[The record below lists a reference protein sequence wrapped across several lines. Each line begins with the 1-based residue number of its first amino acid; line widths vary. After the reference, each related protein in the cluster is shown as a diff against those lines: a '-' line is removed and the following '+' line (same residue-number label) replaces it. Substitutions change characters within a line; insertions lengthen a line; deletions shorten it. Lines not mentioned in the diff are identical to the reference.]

1 MKKIFLTLLILPV
14 FVSAEPWVDYEL
26 SDEVIEM
33 TVVTVKPGMK
43 DDYLMGIKKTWVD
56 ACKIQKELGHIIGCG
71 VYTANTAGTDPN
83 VFLTIRYENLAAMG
97 PNKEKYNAKYI
108 KTYGDEGRHLGPDK
122 ILHDQISQIMHC
134 KNVLL
139 KDSRLKFD
147 PYVLSKL
154 DSLKIKKRIN
164 KFINLPKFKKNTR

>member
-1 MKKIFLTLLILPV
+1 MKKILLTLLILPV

-26 SDEVIEM
+26 SEEVIEM

-97 PNKEKYNAKYI
+97 PNKEKYNEFTEAWRKKI
-108 KTYGDEGRHLGPDK
+108 SDSEQEGIASGYDDMREIVDLV
-122 ILHDQISQIMHC
+122 
-134 KNVLL
+134 VLQE
-139 KDSRLKFD
+139 
-147 PYVLSKL
+147 VT
-154 DSLKIKKRIN
+154 
-164 KFINLPKFKKNTR
+164 FK

>member
-26 SDEVIEM
+26 SEEVIEM

-43 DDYLMGIKKTWVD
+43 DDYLMGIKRTWVD

-83 VFLTIRYENLAAMG
+83 IFLTIRYENLAAMG
-97 PNKEKYNAKYI
+97 PNKEKYNEFTEAWRKKI
-108 KTYGDEGRHLGPDK
+108 SESEQEGIADGYDDMREIVDLV
-122 ILHDQISQIMHC
+122 
-134 KNVLL
+134 VLQE
-139 KDSRLKFD
+139 
-147 PYVLSKL
+147 VT
-154 DSLKIKKRIN
+154 
-164 KFINLPKFKKNTR
+164 FK

>member
-1 MKKIFLTLLILPV
+1 MKKILLTLLILPA

-26 SDEVIEM
+26 SEEVIEM

-56 ACKIQKELGHIIGCG
+56 ACKIQKELGHIIGCA

-97 PNKEKYNAKYI
+97 PNKQKYNEFTEAWRK
-108 KTYGDEGRHLGPDK
+108 K
-122 ILHDQISQIMHC
+122 ISESEQENIAGGYDDMREIVDLV
-134 KNVLL
+134 VLQE
-139 KDSRLKFD
+139 
-147 PYVLSKL
+147 VT
-154 DSLKIKKRIN
+154 
-164 KFINLPKFKKNTR
+164 FK